1 MKNYMFLSEDIEF
14 SHIFSVNIV
23 NFVIK
28 MLPLVAS
35 EVRKYSLHTC
45 EIHIDSSTCLGRYV
59 WWKEKQR
66 IKALFGNILIIDYA
80 Q

>member
-1 MKNYMFLSEDIEF
+1 MIAWKNYMFLYKDIEF

-23 NFVIK
+23 HFVIK

-45 EIHIDSSTCLGRYV
+45 EIHMELSTCLGR
-59 WWKEKQR
+59 
-66 IKALFGNILIIDYA
+66 
-80 Q
+80 

>member
-1 MKNYMFLSEDIEF
+1 MIAWKNYMFLYKDIEF

-35 EVRKYSLHTC
+35 
-45 EIHIDSSTCLGRYV
+45 
-59 WWKEKQR
+59 
-66 IKALFGNILIIDYA
+66 
-80 Q
+80 

>member
-1 MKNYMFLSEDIEF
+1 MIAWKNYMFLYKDIEF

-45 EIHIDSSTCLGRYV
+45 EIHMGRLHLVLKYV
-59 WWKEKQR
+59 Q
-66 IKALFGNILIIDYA
+66 
-80 Q
+80 